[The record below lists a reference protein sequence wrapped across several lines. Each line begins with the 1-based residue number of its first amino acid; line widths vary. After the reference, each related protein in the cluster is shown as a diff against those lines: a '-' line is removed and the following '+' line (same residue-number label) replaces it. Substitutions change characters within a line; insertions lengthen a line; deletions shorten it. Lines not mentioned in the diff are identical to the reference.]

1 MKISTKGH
9 YAVQAMV
16 DLATRKSDQP
26 VPLSAIAMRQNIS
39 LNYLEQLFLKLRK
52 MGMVK
57 SARGP
62 GGGYILAR
70 DPSQISIGEIFA
82 AVNEN
87 IVLTECIDDNSF
99 CSKTHNCLTQILWL
113 KISESLKNTLFS
125 ITLGEVI
132 EETGK
137 FEELRTDS
145 GLVYDMR

>member
-1 MKISTKGH
+1 
-9 YAVQAMV
+9 MV

-52 MGMVK
+52 MNMVK
-57 SARGP
+57 AVRGP
-62 GGGYILAR
+62 GGGYFLAR
-70 DPSQISIGEIFA
+70 NPSEISIGEIFD

-87 IVLTECIDDNSF
+87 IVLTDCIDDNAF

-113 KISESLKNTLFS
+113 KISESLKKTLFS

-137 FEELRTDS
+137 FEEFRTDS
-145 GLVYDMR
+145 DLVYDIR

>member
-26 VPLSAIAMRQNIS
+26 VPLSAIAKRQNIS

-52 MGMVK
+52 MNMVK

-70 DPSQISIGEIFA
+70 DPSQISIGEIFD

-113 KISESLKNTLFS
+113 KISESLKKTLFS